1 MRYLIT
7 HPDHKPFFSA
17 YFDAENHFAE
27 GMTGYDIFSK
37 LYTTDG
43 KTWKPVQTDHL

>member
-7 HPDHKPFFSA
+7 HPDHEPFLTW
-17 YFDAENHFAE
+17 YFDVENCFVE
-27 GMTGYDIFSK
+27 GMTVYDTTAR

-43 KTWKPVQTDHL
+43 KNWKFINEDKL